1 MDVRR
6 AVSSGSGETRGEDES
21 PESPVQVYVA
31 KENDEHHHDQGDE
44 PAQLRIIHPL
54 CFLSLLVFR
63 HTYAAM
69 SNHLEFVAL
78 VALWVLFCVVISETL
93 WRIVFALAIVVY
105 LVLRCWLTFR
115 ETRNSWSVYSNPK
128 RD

>member
-1 MDVRR
+1 
-6 AVSSGSGETRGEDES
+6 
-21 PESPVQVYVA
+21 
-31 KENDEHHHDQGDE
+31 
-44 PAQLRIIHPL
+44 
-54 CFLSLLVFR
+54 
-63 HTYAAM
+63 M

-93 WRIVFALAIVVY
+93 WRLLFALAIIVY